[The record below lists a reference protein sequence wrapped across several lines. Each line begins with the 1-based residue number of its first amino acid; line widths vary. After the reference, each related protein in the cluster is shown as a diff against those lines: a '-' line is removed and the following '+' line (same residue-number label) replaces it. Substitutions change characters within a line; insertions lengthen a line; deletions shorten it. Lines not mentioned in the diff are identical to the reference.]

1 MHAARVMDD
10 FRPEVDVDLVG
21 SVTAYVKQE
30 VTNAAVTIRTTT
42 SCEPADSRVEPS
54 LTELA
59 LLRDRARG
67 MCKMML
73 AVVSTLDGATGTEPT
88 DPSCAFVSSLES
100 VVDLNRDYGETLEE
114 AVSKV
119 HLISDVNGA
128 TKQCLEAGIMDVIEA
143 LSKLAGSARKLI
155 RAIELHDQRVRRNTG
170 KSAASIASVA
180 MVAGSAGVSK
190 YEAIRGLRTNDAFN
204 RKGALERIR
213 MTRVR

>member
-1 MHAARVMDD
+1 
-10 FRPEVDVDLVG
+10 
-21 SVTAYVKQE
+21 
-30 VTNAAVTIRTTT
+30 
-42 SCEPADSRVEPS
+42 
-54 LTELA
+54 
-59 LLRDRARG
+59 